1 MIRWSHLLPAQ
12 QSPNPNRTQPQ
23 TRAHRRAQHRLA
35 PPKALWQKALHVES
49 EMPYWASLSLTI
61 LGAALV
67 IVVGFLAGAVMVV
80 GN

>member
-1 MIRWSHLLPAQ
+1 
-12 QSPNPNRTQPQ
+12 
-23 TRAHRRAQHRLA
+23 
-35 PPKALWQKALHVES
+35 
-49 EMPYWASLSLTI
+49 MPYWASLSLTI